1 MSKVLPNDSKRNL
14 KLCSSRVSS
23 HILCALAGPRQVA
36 NNLIIMPSK
45 NELVNKNTNKVN
57 NNFLFKVISISL
69 LSMN

>member
-1 MSKVLPNDSKRNL
+1 M
-14 KLCSSRVSS
+14 SS
-23 HILCALAGPRQVA
+23 HILCAFAGPRQVA